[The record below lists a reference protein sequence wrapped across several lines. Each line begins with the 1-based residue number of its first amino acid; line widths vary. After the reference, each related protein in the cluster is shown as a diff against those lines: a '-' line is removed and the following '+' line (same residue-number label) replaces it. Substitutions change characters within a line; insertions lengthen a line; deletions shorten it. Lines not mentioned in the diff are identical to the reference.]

1 MIPMPIIAAA
11 CPMTILTPITTGAR
25 TAGPPAG
32 CSSARLISARMDAGI
47 RAIEGVMKLGKAGPK
62 ARLFRVRNHHI
73 RLNHQRINFGTSFA
87 ARAGKPRAGDV
98 VQGRRRPAPHLPVKC
113 RDREGKKAVAR
124 PPFSCPPLVTGCP
137 LGVLQQIITR
147 FRSSTS
153 KGNPFDCA
161 LAHAVRSER
170 WALGSL
176 SCWKLLLR
184 SSAL

>member
-1 MIPMPIIAAA
+1 M
-11 CPMTILTPITTGAR
+11 L
-25 TAGPPAG
+25 
-32 CSSARLISARMDAGI
+32 ARLHRGAPTQNLENNPMQSRMGVRWNPERRPR
-47 RAIEGVMKLGKAGPK
+47 RAAF
-62 ARLFRVRNHHI
+62 LFVRDHHI
-73 RLNHQRINFGTSFA
+73 CLNRQRRRHRHVTVPGRQLCGSQRLRLP
-87 ARAGKPRAGDV
+87 ARHM

-170 WALGSL
+170 WALGS
-176 SCWKLLLR
+176 SPCWKLLLR